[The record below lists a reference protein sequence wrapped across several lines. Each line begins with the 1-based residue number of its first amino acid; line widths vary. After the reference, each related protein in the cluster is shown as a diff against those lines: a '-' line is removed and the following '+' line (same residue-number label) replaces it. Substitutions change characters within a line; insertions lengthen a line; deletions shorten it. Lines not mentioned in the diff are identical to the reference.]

1 MGAWIKRVE
10 NHVQL
15 LSTNWLGRIVL
26 LVLLFALL
34 LLPVIPVFRRYLAYD
49 TSAVLAAVLVALTI
63 AVILHA
69 RFLVLLQRDNQETV
83 STLDAT
89 GREFKSIFENALDG
103 ILILDNRAVCL
114 DANPAAS
121 LILGVPRKELLGNS
135 IARFYADPN
144 VLTENWNSLL
154 EKRHLRGRVDML
166 SADGCTLLVEFAAS
180 ANYVPGRHVVILC
193 DVTERVQAERSLK
206 QSEERFQ
213 QMATNIQE
221 VFWMMD
227 LQTQSLVY
235 ASKAYETITGRPLTQ
250 IYENP
255 SFCREF
261 IHPEDRVR
269 FLSKLEE
276 AGRTGRFDEEFRI
289 LRSDGALRWIWS
301 KASVVAE
308 PTLLPNILVGVALDI
323 TSRKHAENEVRQ
335 HLAAAEEARAE
346 AEVLRKA
353 TMTLTQ
359 NLRMDTLLDTLLHTL
374 LQIVPYDSASVLLA
388 ESDHTFLL
396 ARKVPCPGVPL
407 PVIVLDVNKYS
418 LLQRILGSRKSIV
431 LGDTRDEPE
440 WRNNPAFGTA
450 RSWFCIPLI
459 ASEQLVGL
467 LSVSGATPSQ
477 FTHTHLRIAKS
488 LSLSASIAVN
498 NARLYERAEIYAS
511 ELELQVKRLRETE
524 LALERTRGS
533 PSGQSH

>member
-34 LLPVIPVFRRYLAYD
+34 LPPVIPVFRRYLAYD

-180 ANYVPGRHVVILC
+180 AN
-193 DVTERVQAERSLK
+193 
-206 QSEERFQ
+206 
-213 QMATNIQE
+213 
-221 VFWMMD
+221 
-227 LQTQSLVY
+227 
-235 ASKAYETITGRPLTQ
+235 
-250 IYENP
+250 
-255 SFCREF
+255 
-261 IHPEDRVR
+261 
-269 FLSKLEE
+269 
-276 AGRTGRFDEEFRI
+276 
-289 LRSDGALRWIWS
+289 
-301 KASVVAE
+301 
-308 PTLLPNILVGVALDI
+308 
-323 TSRKHAENEVRQ
+323 
-335 HLAAAEEARAE
+335 
-346 AEVLRKA
+346 
-353 TMTLTQ
+353 
-359 NLRMDTLLDTLLHTL
+359 
-374 LQIVPYDSASVLLA
+374 
-388 ESDHTFLL
+388 
-396 ARKVPCPGVPL
+396 
-407 PVIVLDVNKYS
+407 
-418 LLQRILGSRKSIV
+418 
-431 LGDTRDEPE
+431 
-440 WRNNPAFGTA
+440 
-450 RSWFCIPLI
+450 
-459 ASEQLVGL
+459 
-467 LSVSGATPSQ
+467 
-477 FTHTHLRIAKS
+477 
-488 LSLSASIAVN
+488 
-498 NARLYERAEIYAS
+498 
-511 ELELQVKRLRETE
+511 
-524 LALERTRGS
+524 
-533 PSGQSH
+533 